1 MIQSMKVRPVTV
13 HMHHS
18 LTLST
23 TLEVRAPYIA
33 AELRNPICVYAY
45 MVNGPEAAPS
55 TMAAPNTQPTFS
67 YDADRPFTR
76 E

>member
-1 MIQSMKVRPVTV
+1 MKVRPVTV
-13 HMHHS
+13 QGAHHS
-18 LTLST
+18 LNALYT
-23 TLEVRAPYIA
+23 TLEVRAPYVA

-45 MVNGPEAAPS
+45 MVNGPEAAPGK
-55 TMAAPNTQPTFS
+55 MAAPNTQPTFS

>member
-13 HMHHS
+13 HITVS
-18 LTLST
+18 
-23 TLEVRAPYIA
+23 TLEVRAPYVA
-33 AELRNPICVYAY
+33 AELRNPVCVYAY
-45 MVNGPEAAPS
+45 MVNGPEAAPN
-55 TMAAPNTQPTFS
+55 TMAAPTTQPTFS

>member
-1 MIQSMKVRPVTV
+1 MKLDQSRCTSQSQRV
-13 HMHHS
+13 
-18 LTLST
+18 T
-23 TLEVRAPYIA
+23 TLEVRAPYVA